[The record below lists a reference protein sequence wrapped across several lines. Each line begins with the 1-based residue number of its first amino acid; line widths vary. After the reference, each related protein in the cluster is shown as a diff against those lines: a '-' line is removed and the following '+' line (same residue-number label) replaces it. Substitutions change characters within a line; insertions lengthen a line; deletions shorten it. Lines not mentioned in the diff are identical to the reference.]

1 MKKVNDNC
9 ISCKKEIKF
18 MKKPYENN
26 YINGVDIL
34 CYPHYGSNH
43 ADLSA
48 VTGRSNSLN
57 VTPFQGVIC
66 DECYSKWKETE

>member
-48 VTGRSNSLN
+48 VTG
-57 VTPFQGVIC
+57 
-66 DECYSKWKETE
+66 